1 MNERYIEINGNPT
14 TMPLPV
20 GATPQEIS
28 EFIRDYLRYKGD
40 FAFNLV
46 PVENDSIY
54 PDGEYSEIRIVIK
67 NTNEEPDESEDEE
80 FVGQG
85 PAVQESEYYL
95 WDYEYPDE
103 SEDEEFVGQAAQVS
117 EHYQGEY

>member
-14 TMPLPV
+14 TMPLSAH
-20 GATPQEIS
+20 ATPYEIS

-80 FVGQG
+80 SVGQ
-85 PAVQESEYYL
+85 AAQVSEHYL
-95 WDYEYPDE
+95 WDYE
-103 SEDEEFVGQAAQVS
+103 EDEEFVGQAAQVS

>member
-20 GATPQEIS
+20 GATPQEIT
-28 EFIRDYLRYKGD
+28 EFISDYLRYKGD

-46 PVENDSIY
+46 PVVDDSIY

-80 FVGQG
+80 FVGQ
-85 PAVQESEYYL
+85 AAQVSEHYL
-95 WDYEYPDE
+95 WDYE
-103 SEDEEFVGQAAQVS
+103 EDEEFVGQAAQVS

>member
-14 TMPLPV
+14 TMPLSAH
-20 GATPQEIS
+20 ATPYEIS

-67 NTNEEPDESEDEE
+67 NTNEEPDESEMKNLS
-80 FVGQG
+80 VK
-85 PAVQESEYYL
+85 PL
-95 WDYEYPDE
+95 K
-103 SEDEEFVGQAAQVS
+103 
-117 EHYQGEY
+117 YQSIIKENTDVCNRLG